1 MSSNMIEKIRKIDK
15 KTMRNNILLGLMVT
29 LGTGFYLYMNKKS
42 SHDDEPIYLEENDSD
57 NDIGNDSLY
66 DYGESSKVIF
76 DDLKQTLLNKL
87 EETDKNNRTE
97 LKKLEDDIRTISE
110 KLDKTQLTQ
119 HIDKD
124 ADKDKSV
131 SLLDYIFPPTEKQNN
146 VVVEVKPEE
155 KKNEEIIKI
164 NPEEATLLVPE
175 VLDKQVEEPKK
186 EEATLLVPEVL
197 DKQVEEPKKEEAVLL
212 VLDKPVEEQKKEDEI
227 KKDEA
232 AAANIDAAQKP
243 IVIKEDEKKIEG
255 GTLKNKNKS
264 KKNKNKNKNKILN
277 QLLKKLGYTLK
288 RKLN

>member
-57 NDIGNDSLY
+57 NDIGNDSDNDIGNDIGNDSLH

-87 EETDKNNRTE
+87 EETDKTNRTE

-175 VLDKQVEEPKK
+175 VLDKPVEEPKK
-186 EEATLLVPEVL
+186 EE
-197 DKQVEEPKKEEAVLL
+197 DVLL
-212 VLDKPVEEQKKEDEI
+212 VLDKPVEEPKKEDEI